1 MARRLAS
8 HLIALA
14 VALVAAS
21 AFVYVLTV
29 QLPGDPALA
38 VFRAQYGTEMNPEPA
53 ILERIRREAGFSDPL
68 PVQYVRWLG
77 GALRGD
83 FGRSYITQ
91 QDAWSLVTD
100 RLGVTLMLS
109 FGGVLLGFGAAV
121 AAAVTATQW
130 RRLHGPMTNV
140 AQTFQTTP
148 DYLLAALGILLFA
161 VALGWVPVSG
171 WGSLRQAIVP
181 LLVVASG
188 PWAAFTRLMITGLD
202 EGMRS
207 DWARTARAKGLRD
220 STIVRR
226 HALPHAMGPSINLA
240 GLAVGAAISSTL
252 VVEVIFAIPGAGR
265 LLFDAIA
272 ARDLPVVQAALT
284 VQVVIAVTANRVA
297 DFLVVQLDPVLR
309 TAERAR

>member
-1 MARRLAS
+1 VARRLAAQFF
-8 HLIALA
+8 ALA

-38 VFRAQYGTEMNPEPA
+38 VFRAQFGTEMNPEPA
-53 ILERIRREAGFSDPL
+53 ILERIREEAGFDDPL
-68 PVQYVRWLG
+68 PVQYGRWLG
-77 GALRGD
+77 RALTGD
-83 FGRSYITQ
+83 FGRSYITR
-91 QDAWSLVTD
+91 QDAWGLVSD
-100 RLGVTLMLS
+100 RLGVTLVLA
-109 FGGVLLGFGAAV
+109 FGGVLLGF
-121 AAAVTATQW
+121 AAAVGAALTAVQW
-130 RRLHGPMTNV
+130 RRVHGPMTNL

-161 VALGWVPVSG
+161 VALGWVPVTG
-171 WGSLRQAIVP
+171 WGSPQQAIVP

-207 DWARTARAKGLRD
+207 DWARTARAKGLRE
-220 STIVRR
+220 STIIRR
-226 HALPHAMGPSINLA
+226 HALPHALGPSINVA

-284 VQVVIAVTANRVA
+284 VQVVIAVTANRIA
-297 DFLVVQLDPVLR
+297 DILVVQLDPVLR
-309 TAERAR
+309 TSERAR